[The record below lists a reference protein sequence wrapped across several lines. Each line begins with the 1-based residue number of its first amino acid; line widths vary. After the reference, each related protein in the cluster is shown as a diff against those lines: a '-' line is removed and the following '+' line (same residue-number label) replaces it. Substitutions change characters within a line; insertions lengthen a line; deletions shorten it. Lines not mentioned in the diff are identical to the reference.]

1 MKNQSLINMQIKQS
15 LLLLLIIVL
24 FVVPINAQDE
34 TIRVE
39 TDLVT
44 VNVAL
49 TDKQGKPVKELRQEQ
64 FEIFDNK
71 LRQQISYFSAED
83 AAVSFGIVYDMHPTT
98 IERTTAVLESLRA
111 FTKDLGR
118 DDRFFIVVFNERGN
132 LNLDF
137 IPTVEQVQ
145 NNLKRSEPTS
155 LYDAVYLAADKLRE
169 SKTPKHT
176 LLIISDSANQN
187 SRYSFSDLS
196 KKLKTLDV
204 QIYAVIFDESEMRSY
219 SDITRRGKPRRILSE
234 ASELDRVALEGLT
247 IKSGG
252 NTNFPSTPNAREL
265 YKIYQKIAVEMR
277 DSYTL
282 SFYPTAAADGKWHNL
297 RIGLRSVEGSKKFAL
312 TYRQGYQSR
321 LPAK

>member
-1 MKNQSLINMQIKQS
+1 MKNQSLINMQIKQKVWLILIG
-15 LLLLLIIVL
+15 LLSVMA
-24 FVVPINAQDE
+24 INAQDE
-34 TIRVE
+34 PIRVE

-49 TDKQGKPVKELRQEQ
+49 SDKQGKPVKGLRQEQ

-71 LRQQISYFSAED
+71 LKQQISHFSAED

-98 IERTTAVLESLRA
+98 DERTAAVLDSLRV
-111 FTKDLGR
+111 FTKNLGAN
-118 DDRFFIVVFNERGN
+118 DRFFIVAFNERGN
-132 LNLDF
+132 LALDF
-137 IPTVEQVQ
+137 IPTKEQIQ
-145 NNLKRSEPTS
+145 NNLKRSDPTS
-155 LYDAVYLAADKLRE
+155 LYDAVYLAADKLRT

-196 KKLKTLDV
+196 KQLKTLDV

-219 SDITRRGKPRRILSE
+219 SDITRSGKPRRISSE

-252 NTNFPSTPNAREL
+252 TTNFPSTANAREL
-265 YKIYQKIAVEMR
+265 YKIYQQIAAEMR
-277 DSYTL
+277 ESYTL
-282 SFYPTAAADGKWHNL
+282 SFYPTAAADGKWHDL

-312 TYRQGYQSR
+312 TYRQGYQSP
-321 LPAK
+321 LSAK